1 MKRSLNGE
9 NKQLQSSSTSDQVPE
24 DRKLSLLSTL
34 DAPVS
39 PPRRR
44 SRVKKASN
52 DQPAPSIPSA
62 KQTNVADSEIPGSEP
77 SLAAIEAG
85 KIEVTDHLEIFSSRL
100 ARCAR
105 PVSPQVPRLPIKD
118 WVELYERN
126 LHPNGRHFVIHQH
139 DHPVAGPHYDLRLQF
154 SETSSVSWSIMYGL
168 PGDAN
173 SRRLNRNA
181 TETRVH
187 CFWNH
192 LIETA
197 SASTGSMIIWDT
209 GEYEILPSQSEPEM
223 AETDDSRS
231 ELSDASLHSPVYKK
245 TESEKLRE
253 AFRNNKIRLRLHGTR
268 LPENYTIILRLDKNF
283 DFAKPSTRVPRKR
296 RRRNTRLSATR
307 PEPSTSSD
315 SPISDGESHDQSADT
330 GADIDTATM
339 ASHSES
345 ESAIDH
351 QIRANNAYPGSTNTI
366 GSIHQR
372 RWFATLDRVNSGF
385 VPEHA
390 KAKAASGKKRWVR
403 KRNVRTGQELGFE
416 PFYVRGPEVERSVVT
431 GRLGKDVLEDEDV
444 RDFVPRRGWRA
455 VVE

>member
-9 NKQLQSSSTSDQVPE
+9 HKQLQSSAASDQALE
-24 DRKLSLLSTL
+24 DGKPLLSTL

-44 SRVKKASN
+44 SRNKKVSD
-52 DQPAPSIPSA
+52 DQPAPSLSSA
-62 KQTNVADSEIPGSEP
+62 KADIKLPSSEP

-85 KIEVTDHLEIFSSRL
+85 AIEVTDHLKIFSSRL

-105 PVSPQVPRLPIKD
+105 PVSPQVPRLPIRD
-118 WVELYERN
+118 WVDLYERN

-139 DHPVAGPHYDLRLQF
+139 DHPIAGPHYDLRLQF

-168 PGDAN
+168 PGDPN

-197 SASTGSMIIWDT
+197 SANTGSMIIWDT
-209 GEYEILPSQSEPEM
+209 GEYEILPSQSEREM
-223 AETDDSRS
+223 VETDDSRS
-231 ELSDASLHSPVYKK
+231 ELSDSSLHSPVYKK

-283 DFAKPSTRVPRKR
+283 DFAKPSTRIPRKR
-296 RRRNTRLSATR
+296 RRRTIRSSTTR

-315 SPISDGESHDQSADT
+315 SDISDREPQDQSAD
-330 GADIDTATM
+330 ADADTM

-351 QIRANNAYPGSTNTI
+351 QIRMNNAYPGSTNTI

-385 VPEHA
+385 VPEHD
-390 KAKAASGKKRWVR
+390 KAKAGSGKKRWVR
-403 KRNVRTGQELGFE
+403 KRNLRTGQELGFE

-431 GRLGKDVLEDEDV
+431 GRLGKDVMEDEGV
-444 RDFVPRRGWRA
+444 KDFVPRRGWRA

>member
-9 NKQLQSSSTSDQVPE
+9 NKQLQSCSTSDQVLE
-24 DRKLSLLSTL
+24 DRKPCLLSTL

-44 SRVKKASN
+44 SRNRKVPD
-52 DQPAPSIPSA
+52 DQPLPSLSSG
-62 KQTNVADSEIPGSEP
+62 KQTNGADSKRPGSEP

-85 KIEVTDHLEIFSSRL
+85 TIEVTDHLKIFSSRL
-100 ARCAR
+100 GRCAR
-105 PVSPQVPRLPIKD
+105 PVAPQVPRLPIRD
-118 WVELYERN
+118 WMNLYERN

-139 DHPVAGPHYDLRLQF
+139 DHPIAGPHYDLRLQF

-168 PGDAN
+168 PGDPN

-192 LIETA
+192 LVETA
-197 SASTGSMIIWDT
+197 SARTGSMIIWDT
-209 GEYEILPSQSEPEM
+209 GEYEILPSLSEPEM

-231 ELSDASLHSPVYKK
+231 ELSDASLHSPVDKK

-253 AFRNNKIRLRLHGTR
+253 AFRNHKIRLRLHGTR
-268 LPENYTIILRLDKNF
+268 LPKNYTIILRLDKNL
-283 DFAKPSTRVPRKR
+283 DFAKPSTRIPRKR
-296 RRRNTRLSATR
+296 RRRAIHSSSTR
-307 PEPSTSSD
+307 PDPSTSSD
-315 SPISDGESHDQSADT
+315 SQISDGEPRDQSADAK
-330 GADIDTATM
+330 ADIGTTPM
-339 ASHSES
+339 ASHSDS

-351 QIRANNAYPGSTNTI
+351 QIRVNNAYPGSTNTI
-366 GSIHQR
+366 GSVHQR

-385 VPEHA
+385 VPENA
-390 KAKAASGKKRWVR
+390 KANAGPGKKRWAR

-431 GRLGKDVLEDEDV
+431 GRLGKDVLEDEGV

>member
-9 NKQLQSSSTSDQVPE
+9 NKQLQPCSTSDQVLE
-24 DRKLSLLSTL
+24 DRKPSLLSTL

-44 SRVKKASN
+44 SRVKKVSN
-52 DQPAPSIPSA
+52 DQREPSISSA
-62 KQTNVADSEIPGSEP
+62 KQTNVADSKNPGSEP

-85 KIEVTDHLEIFSSRL
+85 AIEVTDHLKIFSSRL

-105 PVSPQVPRLPIKD
+105 PVSPQVPRLPIRD
-118 WVELYERN
+118 WVDLYERN
-126 LHPNGRHFVIHQH
+126 LYPNGRHFVIHQH
-139 DHPVAGPHYDLRLQF
+139 DHPIAGPHYDLRLQF

-168 PGDAN
+168 PGDPN

-192 LIETA
+192 LIEAA

-231 ELSDASLHSPVYKK
+231 ELSDTSLHSPDYRK

-268 LPENYTIILRLDKNF
+268 LPENYTIILQLDKNF
-283 DFAKPSTRVPRKR
+283 DFAKPSSRVPRKR
-296 RRRNTRLSATR
+296 RRRTIRSSTTR

-315 SPISDGESHDQSADT
+315 NDISDGKSHDQSADT

-351 QIRANNAYPGSTNTI
+351 QIRVNNAYPGSTNTI

-390 KAKAASGKKRWVR
+390 KAKAGSAKKRWVR
-403 KRNVRTGQELGFE
+403 KRNVRTGQDLGFE

-431 GRLGKDVLEDEDV
+431 GRLGKDVLEDEGV

>member
-9 NKQLQSSSTSDQVPE
+9 HKQLQSSSTSHQKEGSEQESFGRPASTFILVRDG
-24 DRKLSLLSTL
+24 RFKL
-34 DAPVS
+34 
-39 PPRRR
+39 
-44 SRVKKASN
+44 
-52 DQPAPSIPSA
+52 PS
-62 KQTNVADSEIPGSEP
+62 SEP

-85 KIEVTDHLEIFSSRL
+85 LVEVTDHLKIFSSRL

-105 PVSPQVPRLPIKD
+105 PVSPQVPRLPIRD

-139 DHPVAGPHYDLRLQF
+139 DHPIAGPHYDLRLQF

-168 PGDAN
+168 PGDPN

-197 SASTGSMIIWDT
+197 SANTGSMIIWDT
-209 GEYEILPSQSEPEM
+209 GEYEILPSQSAREIV
-223 AETDDSRS
+223 ETDDSRS
-231 ELSDASLHSPVYKK
+231 ELSDSSLHSHVYKK

-283 DFAKPSTRVPRKR
+283 DFAKPSTRIPRKR
-296 RRRNTRLSATR
+296 RRRTIRSSTTR

-315 SPISDGESHDQSADT
+315 SEIPDREPQDQSVDAD
-330 GADIDTATM
+330 ADTM
-339 ASHSES
+339 ASHSEP
-345 ESAIDH
+345 ESAIDR
-351 QIRANNAYPGSTNTI
+351 QIRMNNAYPGSTNTI

-385 VPEHA
+385 VPEHESA
-390 KAKAASGKKRWVR
+390 ESGSGKKRWVR
-403 KRNVRTGQELGFE
+403 KRNLRTGQELGFE

-431 GRLGKDVLEDEDV
+431 GRLGKDVLEDEGV
-444 RDFVPRRGWRA
+444 KHFVPRRGWRA